1 MTQNEEKVVRTAQEI
16 ADAKPEV
23 RTPSLEF
30 KREWAYG
37 NAGLED
43 ERITREQ
50 VKEAIKK

>member
-1 MTQNEEKVVRTAQEI
+1 MTEREQTLVREAKKLVDDRPEI
-16 ADAKPEV
+16 Q
-23 RTPSLEF
+23 TPSVEF

-50 VKEAIKK
+50 VTEAIKD